1 MAVRWGSRVLKV
13 LDFLNSCC
21 CFRDCTD
28 DMRHYGD

>member
-1 MAVRWGSRVLKV
+1 LKV